1 MKLIENLALDT
12 ESLRKVQEL
21 TNSFKS
27 GNDLL
32 KKRVETLICDLTK
45 FIQEKENI
53 DIFLG

>member
-45 FIQEKENI
+45 FIQEK
-53 DIFLG
+53 